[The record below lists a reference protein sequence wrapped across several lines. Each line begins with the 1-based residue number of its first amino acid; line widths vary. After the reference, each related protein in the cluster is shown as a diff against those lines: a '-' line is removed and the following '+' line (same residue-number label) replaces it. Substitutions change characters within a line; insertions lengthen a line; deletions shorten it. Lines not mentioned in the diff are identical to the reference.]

1 MRQNRVICRNA
12 LWAMVMT
19 FTAIG
24 CKGTGSTAPASE
36 GGNPETAIVVP
47 GVEKGNQITG
57 PRADF
62 YKGAFPEA
70 AEFEARDIPNVMVRD
85 LDKGNNTYIVAKD
98 AQGKT
103 LGYLRDISAPM
114 TLNDDCPCNP
124 VSVTLAFQQDL
135 MLLKLLYAAPL
146 QKAGHAPMSESE
158 MDQLTQ
164 LAIRPPDSLLTVTD
178 PKLLVDGASGA
189 TRKEYQGTVVL
200 EGAYTSW
207 RVAGL
212 VRETQRI
219 LAGAPISRDS
229 KRLEGVLASQKTPG
243 AQALALAAFIP
254 TAESE
259 PFAQQAIRTMV
270 RAYVGHLQEKGEPLP
285 KVEARILDPQLSDE
299 LSTIE
304 TLYACQGFAAENL
317 RTAFQKQC
325 LEQLKTA
332 TGIEQYTVEIGL
344 LRGTVAF
351 YDKDYA
357 TAAQDLSVAASAID
371 PYLDA
376 EMHIRLVTS
385 LQKIGQTEK
394 ACMGAQGLYYIHPAH
409 KDVLALLDSCGPETK
424 KLLALLDA
432 KRKEALIGS
441 QLSGAPV
448 APMNLTLDNRD
459 VSLNLAEA
467 GKTSLVVF
475 FATWCPHCQE
485 ELPHLVEFQK
495 SLSANPKLK
504 DKVQMI
510 GIRTAIE
517 REQEPY
523 SAFQKRFN
531 LNFPIYTDP
540 AMSLVFQKFMQT
552 NGKKPALPT
561 LAVVDAKGS
570 VRYFIEN
577 GEHRK
582 LEEELLWALE
592 SLAQ

>member
-1 MRQNRVICRNA
+1 MRQYQVISRAA
-12 LWAMVMT
+12 LWAMFMIIS
-19 FTAIG
+19 ALG
-24 CKGTGSTAPASE
+24 CKGTGSTTPAGE

-47 GVEKGNQITG
+47 GVVKGSQITG

-70 AEFEARDIPNVMVRD
+70 TDFEARNIPNVMVRD
-85 LDKGNNTYIVAKD
+85 LDKGNTTYIVAKD

-124 VSVTLAFQQDL
+124 VSVTLAFQPDL

-146 QKAGHAPMSESE
+146 QKAGHTPMSESE
-158 MDQLTQ
+158 MEQLTQ
-164 LAIRPPDSLLTVTD
+164 LSIRPPDSLLNVTD
-178 PKLLVDGASGA
+178 PKLLVDGSSGA
-189 TRKEYQGTVVL
+189 TRKEYQGTVIL
-200 EGAYTSW
+200 EGAYTTW

-229 KRLEGVLASQKTPG
+229 KRLEAVLASQTTPG

-285 KVEARILDPQLSDE
+285 KVEARILDPKLSDE
-299 LSTIE
+299 LATIE

-317 RTAFQKQC
+317 RVQFQKEC
-325 LEQLKTA
+325 LKQLTTA
-332 TGIEQYTVEIGL
+332 TGIEQFGAEMGL

-376 EMHIRLVTS
+376 QMHIRLVTS
-385 LQKIGQTEK
+385 LQKIGQNEK
-394 ACMGAQGLYYIHPAH
+394 ACMGAQGLYFIHPAH
-409 KDVLALLDSCGPETK
+409 KDVLPLLEACGPESK
-424 KLLALLDA
+424 KLLSLLDA

-441 QLSGAPV
+441 QLSGPPV
-448 APMNLTLDNRD
+448 APMSVTLENRD
-459 VSLNLAEA
+459 VSLNLAEG
-467 GKTSLVVF
+467 GKASLVVF
-475 FATWCPHCQE
+475 FATWCPHCQQ
-485 ELPHLVEFQK
+485 ELPHLIDFQK
-495 SLSANPKLK
+495 SLAANPALK
-504 DKVQMI
+504 DKVQMV

-523 SAFQKRFN
+523 SAFEKRFN
-531 LNFPIYTDP
+531 INFPIYTDP

-552 NGKKPALPT
+552 HSKKPALPT

-592 SLAQ
+592 SLVQ

>member
-1 MRQNRVICRNA
+1 
-12 LWAMVMT
+12 MVMAL
-19 FTAIG
+19 TALG
-24 CKGTGSTAPASE
+24 CKGTGSTTPAGE

-47 GVEKGNQITG
+47 GVAKGSQITG

-70 AEFEARDIPNVMVRD
+70 AEFESKNIPAAMIRD
-85 LDKGNNTYIVAKD
+85 LDKGNNTYVVAKD
-98 AQGKT
+98 ADGDT

-146 QKAGHAPMSESE
+146 QKAYHKPMSESE
-158 MDQLTQ
+158 MELLTQ
-164 LAIRPPDSLLTVTD
+164 LATRPSDSLLTVTD

-189 TRKEYQGTVVL
+189 TRKEYQGTVIL
-200 EGAYTSW
+200 EGAYTTW

-229 KRLEGVLASQKTPG
+229 KRLEAVLATQKKPG
-243 AQALALAAFIP
+243 EQALSLAAFIP

-259 PFAQQAIRTMV
+259 PFAQQAMRTMV
-270 RAYVGHLQEKGEPLP
+270 RAYVGHLEEKGEPLAA
-285 KVEARILDPQLSDE
+285 VEARILDPQLSDE

-317 RTAFQKQC
+317 RTEFQKQC
-325 LEQLKTA
+325 LKQLTTA
-332 TGIEQYTVEIGL
+332 TGIEQFGAEMGL
-344 LRGTVAF
+344 LRGTVAY

-376 EMHIRLVTS
+376 EMHIRLMTS
-385 LQKIGQTEK
+385 LQKIGQNEK

-409 KDVLALLDSCGPETK
+409 KDVRALLSACGPETD
-424 KLLALLDA
+424 KLVALLDA
-432 KRKEALIGS
+432 KRKEALVGS
-441 QLSGAPV
+441 QVSGAPV

-459 VSLNLAEA
+459 VALDLAKD

-475 FATWCPHCQE
+475 FATWCPHCQQ

-495 SLSANPKLK
+495 SLNANPKLK
-504 DKVQMI
+504 DKVQMV

-531 LNFPIYTDP
+531 INFPIYTDP

-552 NGKKPALPT
+552 HGKKPALPT
-561 LAVVDAKGS
+561 LAVVDSKGS

-592 SLAQ
+592 SLVQ